1 MPFTEQDVLDE
12 VGAITQAPD
21 WQQPENRGKFVRDVA
36 VKTRGGIE
44 PDFHTAVMGKLWEQV
59 DDRSWTRKA
68 ADFVGTAVS
77 EVVKSGPAM
86 GGAVAFA
93 AGDAVGL
100 SDTGSG
106 TRLKQGVKTLVDATG
121 QRIKQVMPGVSEQ
134 GKRDDML
141 SALRGDLDA
150 GALPAEFDGWL
161 AGEYDN
167 TDIPAAVKPIVD
179 GLVSGYAR
187 QAVKA
192 DHGKVT
198 PEKLR
203 AWQQTDRN
211 PGRSGGDIPGQPG
224 PRELLADYAA
234 TKDPASWAAFQSLV
248 TETDAQHE
256 ARLQNWAAGRES
268 AKTMQAMP
276 EGIGKEMTARSMD
289 MQGSPIDLAT
299 SLLPFL
305 RGAKALEAAR
315 KGGMAAAVGRGLV
328 GGGKEALQ
336 EGGTEL
342 LSDPRSTANQIGEAA
357 AMGAIGSTVLE
368 GGMGAVGAGLG
379 RLSPTLETPNQQ
391 QSAPAMPASSGQA
404 VSPLGNIAA
413 GTFVPEP
420 VQPTVNDV
428 QPRAPLQPIL
438 TNVPDAVQG
447 VGQVMSDPFAVPEV
461 PPVPASSVP
470 TTNPPRIIST
480 GKPNGARVE
489 AVTDFVEAA
498 DLEPLLLREVGSD
511 QTRGRAIN
519 RGSSEQVA
527 AIAASPDALLLGDS
541 PVSSV
546 GAPVVDDVI
555 LAGNGRAEGLIQGYQ
570 GGGAGISDYRAN
582 IVQQAEAMGRPEVA
596 QMRQPVMIR
605 RVQRYV
611 SGDRRAFVR
620 ESNPKYATLQE
631 TVAES
636 ALLDAEVL
644 GDMSGIEFTEAG
656 SLTSSSL
663 QQVATQ
669 LKSAQR
675 GVNATTGGKP
685 DVAEATRRVQLA
697 SLAKLAQDNGVDVAE
712 LSGLLET
719 DTGRRTVAEVSKAA
733 PRLAAL
739 DADLGLGDVVLSA
752 LRSFSEGARAVS
764 QGVFKNLNA
773 WADNRGQELIRDELT
788 PEAGAILE
796 VMIETVRTPTK
807 LRELFENYLEEATNE
822 QAQRT
827 QANSSADIFGDTR
840 SNVTGQEILRR
851 QMAGGT
857 DTQTTAP
864 ESSSGQG
871 DGQVTAGLDSLLQ
884 GTESTRPMNRGE
896 TARPQAADPLA
907 ELSGAKQ
914 AGEAEQAQGKMQMQR
929 AAHPT
934 DTLEP
939 AQVQAYYV
947 AQGLSKEQ
955 AVGTSRI
962 HVEGMVKGV
971 VKFVDGLFAAKTE
984 IGYNPVKINAGLTRV
999 VATGRGL
1006 ANERGIQVSTAQS
1019 PLDAA
1024 WVAAH
1029 EMFHRFYPTS
1039 ALKMDVP
1046 EAVRKNSAGKH
1057 PVTLSMEK
1065 ESKAPQERL
1074 AVDFAN
1080 WIMRQA
1086 HPEHAANFAEVR
1098 PEVAAFFAKESE
1110 QAQGKMGFTNLVIQ
1124 QDLKAGFMST
1134 AGVDALFDLANAA
1147 ISAGKSFV
1155 QWSGEMVKR
1164 FGDAIREY
1172 LAQVWVAAKD
1182 ALPTDAAKN
1191 VRLGAPARNAPV
1203 RLNQAGALNL
1213 LPSLKGGTKV
1223 FHAKGEPFR
1232 VNYLG
1237 MRELLTGSPLPAEL
1251 VPVLTRTNQE
1261 KKALEQRAA
1270 QLGKDLQSAIDGYV
1284 DKSGLTPEAVN
1295 AQVAAMMGGDA
1306 QQAALLSVVAPVLHE
1321 RTRAVRVL
1329 LDNLSAAVGQTLP
1342 AGPMKQTIM
1351 GNLGAWL
1358 RRSYAAFD
1366 PASGWN
1372 YDALLRAAASGS
1384 LVNGK
1389 DAATILNDA
1398 RAYLQGQNPQATT
1411 QQIEADLR
1419 DLMDRNVWERELT
1432 GSGAK
1437 KSTSS
1442 LMRRK
1447 DIAPEIRAVMGEEQ
1461 NPVKLLTSSAGFQA
1475 QFIARH
1481 HGQVAMRNAG
1491 LATGLFSADRGGV
1504 YTEQIPEN
1512 DQAWSGMAGLWTTP
1526 QMLAALENASGIIK
1540 EGSDLG
1546 GIIVSTLKALGNKAK
1561 LNRVALNPDSWMVNM
1576 LGNLTSLIQNG
1587 DVFAWNIINRV
1598 QRAREI
1604 TGAGDGKSAEVVNAA
1619 AEALQD
1625 ASRDMQ
1631 ARLTEA
1637 GVLGTSLT
1645 LADLEASLPRHLL
1658 QWLALDQK
1666 ADKAAGALEGL
1677 IVGQAMGRGLGV
1689 AGRAV
1694 GGAIGA
1700 AAGAVAGGTK
1710 IQAWQ
1715 MKLADFLMTKPDAL
1729 ARVTGWMTNYE
1740 TALAS
1745 GMAPDAAA
1753 TWASQRT
1760 LNTFPNYAALPGVLK
1775 EGSRLGI
1782 LGSFIAFQYEVFRN
1796 FGWNVLY
1803 AAEELGSG
1811 NPALMQRGLQ
1821 RVAGIGAVATL
1832 AGGGLAALL
1841 AATGVA
1847 GGDDERNKL
1856 FRKWFGAPWEK
1867 DAVLAFREFD
1877 ADKVS
1882 YFNTSYLLPQTT
1894 ITELLQA
1901 MREGENPTDSASR
1914 VVDRLYEQFVGS
1926 SVHLGPLINA
1936 AANKKRT
1943 GAPLTYQTGAAG
1955 ALERLDEPLKT
1966 ILEPGF
1972 AEKIERLTYAMRE
1985 AERNGTKYSVEQEF
1999 RRIIGLRET
2008 TKTWPKMVEGV
2019 YRSLGEE
2026 NLNIRAQANREISLN
2041 RPGASKR
2048 AVDAANGQ
2056 IEALRQKLGDFER
2069 DAIKLGIPESVI
2081 VRAKREASVGKLP
2094 SVGLQVDGKRV
2105 ISLGK

>member
-21 WQQPENRGKFVRDVA
+21 WQQPEKRGKFVRDVA
-36 VKTRGGIE
+36 VKTRSGIE
-44 PDFHTAVMGKLWEQV
+44 PDFHSAVIGKLWEQV
-59 DDRSWTRKA
+59 DDRSWTRTA

-100 SDTGSG
+100 TDTGSG
-106 TRLKQGVKTLVDATG
+106 TRLQQGVKTLVDATG
-121 QRIKQVMPGVSEQ
+121 QRIKQAMPGVSEQ
-134 GKRDDML
+134 GKRDEIL
-141 SALRGDLDA
+141 NALRGDLDA
-150 GALPAEFDGWL
+150 GAMPAEFDGWL

-167 TDIPAAVKPIVD
+167 TDIPASVKPIVD
-179 GLVSGYAR
+179 GLVSGYGR
-187 QAVKA
+187 QALKA
-192 DHGKVT
+192 DYGKVT
-198 PEKLR
+198 PDKLR

-211 PGRSGGDIPGQPG
+211 PGRAGGDIPGKPG

-234 TKDPASWAAFQSLV
+234 TKDPASWAAFTSLV
-248 TETDAQHE
+248 TETDAQYE
-256 ARLQNWAAGRES
+256 ARLRNWTAGRES

-342 LSDPRSTANQIGEAA
+342 LSDPRATAAQVGEAA

-368 GGMGAVGAGLG
+368 SGMGALGAGLG
-379 RLSPTLETPNQQ
+379 RLSPTLETPQQ
-391 QSAPAMPASSGQA
+391 QQPAPAMPANSGQA
-404 VSPLGNIAA
+404 VSPLGDIAA

-420 VQPTVNDV
+420 VQPPAVDTAATVNDSLTV

-438 TNVPDAVQG
+438 TNVPDTTQG
-447 VGQVMSDPFAVPEV
+447 VGQAMSDPLAAPEV
-461 PPVPASSVP
+461 PPVSASSVSSVSSASPSNP
-470 TTNPPRIIST
+470 TRIIST

-489 AVTDFVEAA
+489 AVIDFVEAA
-498 DLEPLLLREVGSD
+498 DLKPLLLREVGSD
-511 QTRGRAIN
+511 QTRDRANN

-541 PVSSV
+541 PVSSM

-555 LAGNGRAEGLIQGYQ
+555 LAGNGRAEGLIQGYD
-570 GGGAGISDYRAN
+570 GGGAGIADYRAN

-596 QMRQPVMIR
+596 QMKQPVMIR

-611 SGDRRAFVR
+611 KGDRRAFVR

-663 QQVATQ
+663 QQVATK
-669 LKSAQR
+669 LKAAQR

-712 LSGLLET
+712 LSALLET

-773 WADNRGQELIRDELT
+773 WAENRAQELIRDELT

-807 LRELFENYLEEATNE
+807 LRELFENYLEEASNE

-840 SNVTGQEILRR
+840 SNVTGKTILSR

-857 DTQTTAP
+857 DTQAAAA

-871 DGQVTAGLDSLLQ
+871 DGQVTPGLDSLLQ

-896 TARPQAADPLA
+896 TA
-907 ELSGAKQ
+907 K
-914 AGEAEQAQGKMQMQR
+914 
-929 AAHPT
+929 
-934 DTLEP
+934 
-939 AQVQAYYV
+939 
-947 AQGLSKEQ
+947 
-955 AVGTSRI
+955 
-962 HVEGMVKGV
+962 
-971 VKFVDGLFAAKTE
+971 
-984 IGYNPVKINAGLTRV
+984 
-999 VATGRGL
+999 
-1006 ANERGIQVSTAQS
+1006 
-1019 PLDAA
+1019 
-1024 WVAAH
+1024 
-1029 EMFHRFYPTS
+1029 
-1039 ALKMDVP
+1039 
-1046 EAVRKNSAGKH
+1046 
-1057 PVTLSMEK
+1057 
-1065 ESKAPQERL
+1065 
-1074 AVDFAN
+1074 
-1080 WIMRQA
+1080 
-1086 HPEHAANFAEVR
+1086 
-1098 PEVAAFFAKESE
+1098 
-1110 QAQGKMGFTNLVIQ
+1110 AQGKMGFTNLVIQ
-1124 QDLKAGFMST
+1124 QDLEAGFMSI

-1147 ISAGKSFV
+1147 ISAGKTFV
-1155 QWSGEMVKR
+1155 QWSREMVKR

-1191 VRLGAPARNAPV
+1191 VRLGGAAKNAPV
-1203 RLNQAGALNL
+1203 RLNQAGALKL

-1389 DAATILNDA
+1389 DASKILNDA

-1437 KSTSS
+1437 KSTGS

-1598 QRAREI
+1598 QKAREI
-1604 TGAGDGKSAEVVNAA
+1604 TGAGDTKSAEVVNAA

-1677 IVGQAMGRGLGV
+1677 IVGQALGRGLGV

-1694 GGAIGA
+1694 GGAVGA

-1740 TALAS
+1740 AALAS

-1753 TWASQRT
+1753 TSASQRT

-1821 RVAGIGAVATL
+1821 RVAGIGAISAM

-1841 AATGVA
+1841 AATGAA

-1877 ADKVS
+1877 AEKVS

-1901 MREGENPTDSASR
+1901 MREGENPADSASR
-1914 VVDRLYEQFVGS
+1914 VADRLYEQFVGS

-2019 YRSLGEE
+2019 YRNLGEE

-2041 RPGASKR
+2041 RPGASQR